1 MNMKKFSTFLSVLLL
16 SVSLNAQNF
25 DNFSLPSSLRN
36 SVNRSARSSSY
47 TSTQSK
53 DLFVGGILSYNFSRS
68 LSLTPYFGIYA
79 TDWLRVGAGP
89 CYELTL
95 DLATGMP
102 NHSFGATAFAE
113 AVVAKYLVFHVGYEY
128 LSYPLWSDPAVGP
141 IEKIGRDN
149 VHALALG
156 LGFQTRLSNMVSL
169 NVMYMLYPVESENT
183 YYHHQFLEMFVRA
196 GVQVDL
202 FAKK

>member
-1 MNMKKFSTFLSVLLL
+1 MKKFSFFLCVLLMSFSL
-16 SVSLNAQNF
+16 SAQNF

-36 SVNRSARSSSY
+36 SVSRASSSSSY
-47 TSTQSK
+47 NNAQSK
-53 DLFVGGILSYNFSRS
+53 DMFVGGFLSYNFSRS

-89 CYELTL
+89 RYELTL
-95 DLATGMP
+95 DLTTGMP
-102 NHSFGATAFAE
+102 NHSFGATAFVE

-128 LSYPLWSDPAVGP
+128 LSYPLWSDPSVGL

-156 LGFQTRLSNMVSL
+156 LGFQTRLSNTVSF
-169 NVMYMLYPVESENT
+169 NAMYLLYPVESENT
-183 YYHHQFLEMFVRA
+183 YYHHQFLEMFVRV
-196 GVQVDL
+196 GVEVDL